1 MLFLSTGI
9 AACFVYLVFDAQAA
23 CLYRLVVE
31 IENKHENGLPVNWI
45 AQYGVDPH
53 DTVAC
58 YIAALYWAVM
68 TIATVGYGDVVR
80 CSFDKYNA
88 CCCGRI

>member
-1 MLFLSTGI
+1 MI
-9 AACFVYLVFDAQAA
+9 DACFKYEVLGAQAA

-31 IENKHENGLPVNWI
+31 IENNYENGLPVNWI
-45 AQYGVDPH
+45 EHYNVDRH

-80 CSFDKYNA
+80 C
-88 CCCGRI
+88 